1 LEETESQVL
10 KQRRQKAREL
20 AAMGVH
26 LYPNHFRVEQT
37 VEEVLS
43 RFGHL
48 SAEELKSEHR
58 VVVAGRLMSL
68 RSFGKAVFA
77 HIQDGG
83 EQIQIYVMRDEI
95 GSEPYALFKKLDVGD
110 FIGVRGRLF
119 RTSTGELTILAQEIT
134 LLCKSLRPLPEKYHW
149 LTDKELR
156 YRQRYLD
163 LIGNREVREVFIKRT
178 RLIQALRE
186 FMDEKGFLEV
196 ETPMMQSIAGGAT
209 ARPFETFHNA
219 LGIPLYLRVAPELF
233 LKRLLVGGFNK
244 VYEINRNF
252 RNEGISTKHNPEFTM
267 LEFYQAY
274 ATYED
279 LMALTEELI
288 GYVAEK
294 VNGSLHITYQ
304 GHEIDLSSPWKRV
317 SLKEA
322 LSSVGKVDEAVLSDL
337 PSAKKLAESMNIQ
350 VAPGEKHGK
359 ILTKIFDLL
368 VEPYLIQPTFVTHYP
383 TEVSPLARRNEQDP
397 TLVDRFELFIGGRE
411 IANAFSEL
419 NDPLDQRERFEL
431 QVSEREAGDEE
442 AHVMDQDYI
451 IALEHG
457 MPPAAGEGIGVDRL
471 VMLFTDMA
479 SIRDVILFP
488 HMRPVS
494 VNQG

>member
-1 LEETESQVL
+1 LEEAGSQVL
-10 KQRRQKAREL
+10 KQRRQKAQEL
-20 AAMGVH
+20 ATTGID
-26 LYPNHFRVEQT
+26 LYPNRFRIEHT
-37 VEEVLS
+37 VGDVLS
-43 RFGHL
+43 EFGHL
-48 SAEELKSEHR
+48 SADELKSEHR

-68 RSFGKAVFA
+68 RSFGKATFA
-77 HIQDGG
+77 HIQDEG
-83 EQIQIYVMRDEI
+83 EQIQIYVMRDEV
-95 GSEPYALFKKLDVGD
+95 GSDVYTLFKKLDVGD
-110 FIGVRGRLF
+110 FIGVKGRLF
-119 RTSTGELTILAQEIT
+119 RTSTGELTILAQELT
-134 LLCKSLRPLPEKYHW
+134 LLCKSLRSLPEKYHW

-186 FMDEKGFLEV
+186 FMNEIGFLEV
-196 ETPMMQSIAGGAT
+196 ETPMMQTVAGGAT

-233 LKRLLVGGFNK
+233 LKRLVVGGFNK

-252 RNEGISTKHNPEFTM
+252 RNEGISTRHNPEFTM

-294 VNGSLHITYQ
+294 VSGSLHITYL
-304 GHEIDLSSPWKRV
+304 GHEIDLNSPWKRI
-317 SLKEA
+317 SLREA
-322 LSSVGKVDEAVLSDL
+322 LSTVGKVNEAVLADL
-337 PSAKKLAESMNIQ
+337 RSARELAQSMNIH

-359 ILTKIFDLL
+359 ILTKLFDIL
-368 VEPYLIQPTFVTHYP
+368 VEPYLIQPTFITQYP

-397 TLVDRFELFIGGRE
+397 TMVDRFELFIGGRE

-419 NDPLDQRERFEL
+419 NDPRDQQERFEA

-488 HMRPVS
+488 HMKPVS
-494 VNQG
+494 SDQG